1 MPVPATALANAYYR
15 HVASLFPFFMLM
27 AYTDFPPIKET
38 TKCSPSLRRILQG
51 AISLQASIFCSSVKT
66 AKLLKE
72 ENNIYFNS
80 LLFGTFNN
88 CAAMRYEVSSYL
100 GLFQGIAINWFPR
113 HNITKFL
120 LKGFMSHGSAFYD
133 LFQFGFFSFFR
144 FFVVQSF
151 VCKQLDIPVHRNI
164 RNLGC
169 QRFYHTVFKTFHD
182 SVLRRFN
189 LIFKFHSILY

>member
-1 MPVPATALANAYYR
+1 
-15 HVASLFPFFMLM
+15 
-27 AYTDFPPIKET
+27 
-38 TKCSPSLRRILQG
+38 
-51 AISLQASIFCSSVKT
+51 
-66 AKLLKE
+66 
-72 ENNIYFNS
+72 
-80 LLFGTFNN
+80 
-88 CAAMRYEVSSYL
+88 MRYEASSDL
-100 GLFQGIAINWFPR
+100 GFFQGIAINQFPR

-151 VCKQLDIPVHRNI
+151 VCKQSDIPVHRNI

-189 LIFKFHSILY
+189 LIFKFHSLVLSEIIIFQPSDKLGIHFIVVPIRGWLHGLHRRLFRFTQHSVNFGRKNLLHVFTFDLHPNPHISPIVKF